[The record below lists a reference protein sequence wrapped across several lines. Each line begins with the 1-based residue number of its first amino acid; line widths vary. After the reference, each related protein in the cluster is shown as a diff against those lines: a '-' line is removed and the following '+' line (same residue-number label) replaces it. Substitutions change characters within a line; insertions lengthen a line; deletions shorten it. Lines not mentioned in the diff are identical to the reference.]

1 MWLLL
6 VVLLIVEVIGGS
18 RRRESRLGDSGGL
31 SAKGIARVKGE
42 GRERRRMVLERV
54 QIRRTWAERNT
65 EKMRSL

>member
-6 VVLLIVEVIGGS
+6 VVLLVVEVIGGS
-18 RRRESRLGDSGGL
+18 TRRENRLGDSGGW
-31 SAKGIARVKGE
+31 SAKGIARVNGG
-42 GRERRRMVLERV
+42 GRERRRMVLKRV

>member
-1 MWLLL
+1 MLL

-18 RRRESRLGDSGGL
+18 RRRECRLGDSGGL
-31 SAKGIARVKGE
+31 SAKGIARVDGG

-65 EKMRSL
+65 GKMRRL